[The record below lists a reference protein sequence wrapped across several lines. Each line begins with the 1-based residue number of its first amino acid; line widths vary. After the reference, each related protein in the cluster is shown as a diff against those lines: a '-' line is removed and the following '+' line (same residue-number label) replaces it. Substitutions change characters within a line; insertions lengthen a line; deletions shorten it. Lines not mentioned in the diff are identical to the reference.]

1 MLTEEKIEKMN
12 STLEDATNTQAEL
25 KSKHD
30 DTRTEIAKLQKKI
43 KSNENANEEMKREI
57 AALNTKLQEIA
68 AEYNPLNQV
77 IKQIEE
83 QLAEDGWNKNLQEMI
98 SKQADFYD
106 VAMRELEKMQVDLGE
121 TVGDFVEFIEP
132 ATACENIR
140 KQISSP
146 SYSQSAVILRSGL
159 DNYERAIRDLCE
171 RKLRGQPIELAQG
184 SLPVDRIR
192 DWLRAREVVAYW
204 KKS

>member
-106 VAMRELEKMQVDLGE
+106 VAMRELEKMQADLGE

>member
-106 VAMRELEKMQVDLGE
+106 VAMRELEKMQADLGE
-121 TVGDFVEFIEP
+121 TVGDFVEFIDP